1 MCFWINF
8 SVFVL
13 KKWYIL
19 LLVHFIQ
26 FMVLIN
32 LIILQP
38 LGFDN
43 VIDSFQLRDCLFSEK
58 MLYCLNSLLVALL
71 SLSKWE
77 RELITGYDFKK
88 KKSNFIRAV
97 SSSNLRLGPPILFVN
112 FKYTHSLQIS
122 LFSKLIGAI

>member
-1 MCFWINF
+1 MCFRINF

-58 MLYCLNSLLVALL
+58 MLYCLNSLLIALV

-77 RELITGYDFKK
+77 RELITGYD
-88 KKSNFIRAV
+88 
-97 SSSNLRLGPPILFVN
+97 
-112 FKYTHSLQIS
+112 LQKNIK
-122 LFSKLIGAI
+122 FC

>member
-58 MLYCLNSLLVALL
+58 MLYCLNSLLIALV

-77 RELITGYDFKK
+77 RELITGYD
-88 KKSNFIRAV
+88 
-97 SSSNLRLGPPILFVN
+97 
-112 FKYTHSLQIS
+112 LQKNIK
-122 LFSKLIGAI
+122 FC